1 MASDDDLQAL
11 DTHHDEKDWESQKEN
26 FRICY
31 IDDGMTR
38 KEAAEYMKEHFN
50 FSATPRQWERK
61 IKQWGFSKY
70 ANREERLH
78 QIAQTGKTVYDVSR
92 PGRRPR
98 SHVDERGNLQPH
110 EDRNLRRFARRELSR
125 SRSRSRS
132 ASFTDMPRPQFK
144 QEFSDPSANASMES
158 PFNFNQLGLE
168 MQRSSSNDGFHMA
181 STQSGSGLQTFQPQI
196 FQGHEPG
203 AYGTSANPNNL
214 PLSVGHSQWG
224 QTQADGTHRFGAVG
238 AQTNYTV
245 FPDDP
250 TSSQTPPVGGV
261 PNGNQC
267 FSVSANDPTFGF
279 PITEP
284 SVPSLSADFSQ
295 YVMAGTDMAMA
306 PVMLPEDMMTEQS
319 GFNNTIPVPLGSET
333 LNQTG
338 FDNNPGIQFAVVD
351 VDSTPML
358 AAADA
363 APLHPSLGIDDLFLE
378 PGTGNDGPLQND
390 VLPLV
395 EDYTR
400 AVQAAAL
407 GFMNRSSHDNS
418 MAAGDLAADLVQ
430 PSRAFL
436 ANMAVILDNFAKSQQ
451 RSLQSMKDTCRNL
464 RQKNARLMQFI
475 NSKTA
480 QQTSFKM
487 LVILWDPDTLLHKT
501 VELLGS
507 NLIPALESPERL
519 EAILKALHHSEYR
532 SCTKQISS
540 VREGPNPR
548 LLRLTSETHGLEY
561 LQHLRDVYEEWLSAG
576 LIDRDGHVLPEC
588 FVFPT
593 STRKPLRAPKDP
605 FARAG
610 YYAFDMS
617 SGIMSESYR
626 AIVASANLA
635 CEGADMLSSF
645 DNGLPN
651 DIDTVV
657 ALCRPP
663 GHHCDGQRA
672 GGYCYINN
680 AALAVSSW
688 RSHQPNA
695 QIGILDIDFHH
706 GNGTQEI
713 FYADAK
719 VIYVSIHGKDEFP
732 YYTGEEDETGI
743 DEGQNM
749 NINLPLKVGCSIEE
763 YLTKLEYGLK
773 KLVEFKTEFLIVSL
787 GFDTFHA
794 DPLGHFQIHTEDYE
808 TIARTTRQVLKTV
821 PALVLLEGGYVI
833 EHLGANMLSFLKGW
847 NSA

>member
-31 IDDGMTR
+31 IDNGMTR

-144 QEFSDPSANASMES
+144 QEISDPSANASIES
-158 PFNFNQLGLE
+158 PFDFNHLDLE

-181 STQSGSGLQTFQPQI
+181 SAQAGSGLQTFQPQI

-203 AYGTSANPNNL
+203 AYGTSANPNSL
-214 PLSVGHSQWG
+214 PLPVGHNQWG

-250 TSSQTPPVGGV
+250 TSSQIAPVGGV
-261 PNGNQC
+261 PNGSQR
-267 FSVSANDPTFGF
+267 FSVSANDPSFGF

-306 PVMLPEDMMTEQS
+306 PGILPEDMMTEQS
-319 GFNNTIPVPLGSET
+319 RFNNTLPVPLGSET

-475 NSKTA
+475 NS
-480 QQTSFKM
+480 
-487 LVILWDPDTLLHKT
+487 
-501 VELLGS
+501 
-507 NLIPALESPERL
+507 N
-519 EAILKALHHSEYR
+519 
-532 SCTKQISS
+532 
-540 VREGPNPR
+540 N
-548 LLRLTSETHGLEY
+548 
-561 LQHLRDVYEEWLSAG
+561 
-576 LIDRDGHVLPEC
+576 
-588 FVFPT
+588 
-593 STRKPLRAPKDP
+593 
-605 FARAG
+605 
-610 YYAFDMS
+610 DM
-617 SGIMSESYR
+617 
-626 AIVASANLA
+626 
-635 CEGADMLSSF
+635 
-645 DNGLPN
+645 
-651 DIDTVV
+651 
-657 ALCRPP
+657 
-663 GHHCDGQRA
+663 
-672 GGYCYINN
+672 
-680 AALAVSSW
+680 
-688 RSHQPNA
+688 QPM
-695 QIGILDIDFHH
+695 
-706 GNGTQEI
+706 
-713 FYADAK
+713 
-719 VIYVSIHGKDEFP
+719 P
-732 YYTGEEDETGI
+732 
-743 DEGQNM
+743 
-749 NINLPLKVGCSIEE
+749 SIEPQQSRSS
-763 YLTKLEYGLK
+763 LPPQGPIYG
-773 KLVEFKTEFLIVSL
+773 
-787 GFDTFHA
+787 
-794 DPLGHFQIHTEDYE
+794 
-808 TIARTTRQVLKTV
+808 
-821 PALVLLEGGYVI
+821 
-833 EHLGANMLSFLKGW
+833 NMYTQNF
-847 NSA
+847 